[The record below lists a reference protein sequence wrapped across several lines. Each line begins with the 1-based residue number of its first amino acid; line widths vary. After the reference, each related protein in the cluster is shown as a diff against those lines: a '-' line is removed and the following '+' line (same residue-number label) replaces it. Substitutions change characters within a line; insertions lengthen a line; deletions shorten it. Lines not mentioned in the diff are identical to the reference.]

1 MKSTVLCI
9 AGSSAALQYAG
20 NHLQSQSITVTQEPC
35 EEMTHLLLP
44 VPTLDA
50 EGKIKG
56 GISPEDLVKRIH
68 ENTVIFG
75 GNLKHPVFHR
85 FTCIDLLQDSQYLAE
100 NAEITADRAIIRLGA
115 HLPVTIS
122 GCPILVIGWGRI
134 GKCLAQKLKAL
145 NADITVAARKETDR
159 ATLCSLGYQTIDT
172 ADLQKSLPNYRVIIN
187 TAPFPMITERDR
199 RSCHPECVFLDLAS
213 TPGIMGDGILWERGL
228 PSRDAPE
235 SSGKLIGQTVLRYLA
250 KGGTI

>member
-1 MKSTVLCI
+1 MKSTVFCI
-9 AGSSAALQYAG
+9 AGSSPALQYAG
-20 NHLQSQSITVTQEPC
+20 NHLISQGITVTKEPC

-44 VPTLDA
+44 VPTFDA

-56 GISPEDLVKRIH
+56 GISPEDLVKRIP

-100 NAEITADRAIIRLGA
+100 NAEITADRAIIRLGS
-115 HLPVTIS
+115 HLPVTLS

-134 GKCLAQKLKAL
+134 GKCLGQKLKAL

-159 ATLCSLGYQTIDT
+159 AALSSLGYKAADT
-172 ADLQKSLPNYRVIIN
+172 ADLQKGLPGYRAIIN
-187 TAPFPMITERDR
+187 TAPFPVVTECDR
-199 RSCHPECVFLDLAS
+199 RSCHPRCVFLDLAS
-213 TPGIMGDGILWERGL
+213 SPGIMGDSVLWERGL
-228 PSRDAPE
+228 PGRDAPE
-235 SSGKLIGQTVLRYLA
+235 SSGLLIGKTVLRYLA
-250 KGGTI
+250 REG

>member
-1 MKSTVLCI
+1 MKSTVFCI
-9 AGSSAALQYAG
+9 AGSSPALPYAG
-20 NHLQSQSITVTQEPC
+20 NYLISQGITITKEPC
-35 EEMTHLLLP
+35 EKMTHLLLP

-56 GISPEDLVKRIH
+56 GISPEDLVKRIP

-100 NAEITADRAIIRLGA
+100 NAEITADRATLLLGA
-115 HLPVTIS
+115 HLPVTLS

-145 NADITVAARKETDR
+145 NADVTVAARKEVDR
-159 ATLCSLGYQTIDT
+159 ATLYSLGYKTVDT
-172 ADLQKSLPNYRVIIN
+172 ADLQKILPHSRAIIN
-187 TAPFPMITERDR
+187 TAPFPVVTERHRCWCNPD
-199 RSCHPECVFLDLAS
+199 CVFLDLAS
-213 TPGIMGDGILWERGL
+213 TPGIMGDRVLWERGL
-228 PSRDAPE
+228 PGRNAPE
-235 SSGKLIGQTVLRYLA
+235 SSGKLITKTVIRLLDRKESL
-250 KGGTI
+250 

>member
-1 MKSTVLCI
+1 MKSTVFCI
-9 AGSSAALQYAG
+9 AGSSPALQYAG
-20 NHLQSQSITVTQEPC
+20 NYLQAQGITVTKEPC
-35 EEMTHLLLP
+35 DEMTHLLLP

-56 GISPEDLVKRIH
+56 GISPEDLVKRIP

-115 HLPVTIS
+115 HLPVTLS

-134 GKCLAQKLKAL
+134 GKCLAQKLTGL

-159 ATLCSLGYQTIDT
+159 ATLCSLGY
-172 ADLQKSLPNYRVIIN
+172 KSLDTNNLQNALHPYRVIIN
-187 TAPFPMITERDR
+187 TAPFPVITEHHR

-213 TPGIMGDGILWERGL
+213 IPGIMGENVLWERGL
-228 PSRDAPE
+228 PGRDAPE
-235 SSGKLIGQTVLRYLA
+235 SSGKLIGQTVLRHLTRE
-250 KGGTI
+250 G

>member
-159 ATLCSLGYQTIDT
+159 ATLSSLGYKT
-172 ADLQKSLPNYRVIIN
+172 ADTENLQTSLYNYRAIIN
-187 TAPFPMITERDR
+187 TAPFPIVTERH
-199 RSCHPECVFLDLAS
+199 RSLCHSDCIFLDLAS
-213 TPGIMGDGILWERGL
+213 SPGIMGENILWERGL